1 MRQFD
6 YVDNVIVLDEKE
18 EYIKAIKGE
27 NHMAFLK
34 ENYSYVLSSE
44 DKDAII
50 SAMASP
56 ASTSPPI
63 VFNIIKRPSTSLSCS
78 ILTFRKSEIVSP

>member
-34 ENYSYVLSSE
+34 ENYSYVLASE

-50 SAMASP
+50 SK
-56 ASTSPPI
+56 I
-63 VFNIIKRPSTSLSCS
+63 EFYHKL
-78 ILTFRKSEIVSP
+78 LK